1 MEQNLNN
8 NQRHWNNKL
17 FEAVNNNNLKS
28 VKEALD
34 KGADVNHQGPYN
46 TKSAID
52 RAIFYNHIEIVKEL
66 LKVKGLNLQSV
77 NSHGDSAIDRAIFY
91 NYLEIVRE
99 LLKVKGLNLQSV
111 NSHGNSAIDRAI
123 FWDVTEIA
131 NYINNKLSN
140 DKNHINEINKII
152 FTTQFS
158 KIINVPVE
166 NIKEHFKLTPGNDN
180 SEMIETLVALTLI
193 GYREHNITSKEAF
206 NEEINSSNFK
216 ALSNLKTL
224 LTHCNK
230 IADLD
235 DLFYKEFSNS
245 LKKRNYDFM
254 NALLSVNPDGLSTK
268 VLADNIARDPMRLI
282 DFMNFIECN
291 QKPSDTFEQY
301 NPNLKSNEVGAA

>member
-34 KGADVNHQGPYN
+34 NGADVNYQNRVGD
-46 TKSAID
+46 SMID
-52 RAIFYNHIEIVKEL
+52 RAILDNHLEIVKEL

-77 NSHGDSAIDRAIFY
+77 NSRGDSAIDRAILH
-91 NYLEIVRE
+91 NHLEIVKE

-111 NSHGNSAIDRAI
+111 NSSGDSAIDRAI
-123 FWDVTEIA
+123 LHNHLEIVQD
-131 NYINNKLSN
+131 IDSKLSN
-140 DKNHINEINKII
+140 DLNHINKINKII
-152 FTTQFS
+152 FTAQFS
-158 KIINVPVE
+158 KIINISVQD
-166 NIKEHFKLTPGNDN
+166 IKEHFKLTPGNDN
-180 SEMIETLVALTLI
+180 SEMIEILVALTLI
-193 GYREHNITSKEAF
+193 GYRNHNITSTDGF
-206 NEEINSSNFK
+206 NEAINSSNLK
-216 ALSNLKTL
+216 ALRNLKTL